1 MARANQH
8 GYHINWIIAH
18 ILPHYIVLI
27 NISIIQRVSRQ
38 TSSTMHNR
46 EKTEMCLCICWGSED
61 VWMNLYP
68 LYYCDS
74 NHCSSL
80 SDHLSF
86 FRIDILLHSIHKD
99 IYCLNKKSKGSV
111 NQKMLILFL
120 GKFFICHFKTYK
132 LGIYHSKL

>member
-46 EKTEMCLCICWGSED
+46 EKTETTLCICWGSED

-80 SDHLSF
+80 SDHLS
-86 FRIDILLHSIHKD
+86 
-99 IYCLNKKSKGSV
+99 
-111 NQKMLILFL
+111 QLILF
-120 GKFFICHFKTYK
+120 FFHHLTSPSIWVVHYIRIVLQIISFRFPNSWPYYMCVWMV
-132 LGIYHSKL
+132 